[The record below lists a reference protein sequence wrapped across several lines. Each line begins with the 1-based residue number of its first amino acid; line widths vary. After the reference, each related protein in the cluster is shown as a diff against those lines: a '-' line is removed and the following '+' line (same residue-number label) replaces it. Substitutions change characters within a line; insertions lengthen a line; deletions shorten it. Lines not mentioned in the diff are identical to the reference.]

1 MDSLCGSP
9 YGSAGLFETKI
20 KPPCQGAYISYYDF
34 KKKSENFLAYQIYK
48 QEEELTKQP
57 KSVPVI
63 NHKRRR
69 TVSP

>member
-9 YGSAGLFETKI
+9 YGSAGLFESKNQ
-20 KPPCQGAYISYYDF
+20 PPCQGAYISSYDL
-34 KKKSENFLAYQIYK
+34 KKKSLNFLAYQTYK
-48 QEEELTKQP
+48 LEELTKQP